1 MTPQNNLD
9 HSGDLRVNPFAELLV
24 EIVQARLTGSLR
36 ISRDVKKT
44 IIYFRD
50 GRVVFAVSNVREH
63 RLFHRLLK
71 EKRVTQSDLR
81 DCPGLGNDMELSA
94 WLQNKGLMNAGD
106 VSDAFI
112 SQIGDIIVDA
122 LTWPDGQWI
131 FSASARLRSD
141 VDHKIEIYKLL
152 LDYARC
158 IPGEKVMSRFR
169 SVQEAFVRQLDVF
182 DDLLLN
188 PHEACVLEAFGNT
201 PLRFDQ
207 LRESL
212 HIPESSLAEALYCLW
227 LGGVLARV
235 GWNKAFSDAKVSEIK
250 TARLSKVKDAAPVT
264 GVKDRLS
271 APVASEAATDITP
284 QPEKAS
290 IPEISLD
297 EWLKRVDEAE
307 THYDILGLD
316 DKAPTEDIKNA
327 YFGMAK
333 LFHPDRYHRESA
345 DQLRRIEVAFTGL
358 AQAYETLKTPESR
371 EAYNYKIRK
380 ELEAREK
387 RVAAGI
393 EDDGGQSEQALESFE
408 QGLRYLNEEE
418 FGAAAAYLARAVHY
432 NPNNALYRA
441 YFGKALSA
449 DDKQL
454 HKAES
459 EMQAAAKLEP
469 QNAKIRLMLAQFFI
483 DRNMKKR
490 AEGELTR
497 FLEMAPDNRE
507 ARTLLDGLL
516 R

>member
-1 MTPQNNLD
+1 
-9 HSGDLRVNPFAELLV
+9 
-24 EIVQARLTGSLR
+24 
-36 ISRDVKKT
+36 
-44 IIYFRD
+44 
-50 GRVVFAVSNVREH
+50 
-63 RLFHRLLK
+63 
-71 EKRVTQSDLR
+71 
-81 DCPGLGNDMELSA
+81 
-94 WLQNKGLMNAGD
+94 
-106 VSDAFI
+106 
-112 SQIGDIIVDA
+112 
-122 LTWPDGQWI
+122 
-131 FSASARLRSD
+131 
-141 VDHKIEIYKLL
+141 
-152 LDYARC
+152 
-158 IPGEKVMSRFR
+158 
-169 SVQEAFVRQLDVF
+169 
-182 DDLLLN
+182 
-188 PHEACVLEAFGNT
+188 
-201 PLRFDQ
+201 
-207 LRESL
+207 
-212 HIPESSLAEALYCLW
+212 
-227 LGGVLARV
+227 
-235 GWNKAFSDAKVSEIK
+235 
-250 TARLSKVKDAAPVT
+250 
-264 GVKDRLS
+264 
-271 APVASEAATDITP
+271 
-284 QPEKAS
+284 
-290 IPEISLD
+290 
-297 EWLKRVDEAE
+297 
-307 THYDILGLD
+307 
-316 DKAPTEDIKNA
+316 
-327 YFGMAK
+327 

-358 AQAYETLKTPESR
+358 AQAYETLKTPDSR